1 MWVPGLRVAFRG
13 GGPAGP
19 TQPGL
24 RVPSP
29 EMRVGPG
36 RVQAMGAGG
45 ARTADRWCL
54 LQMHSIRNLPS
65 TQLREQQQEDGVEDM
80 TQLE

>member
-1 MWVPGLRVAFRG
+1 MHSEAGVPQDPPNLASGFPLLKCEWVLVVSRPW
-13 GGPAGP
+13 
-19 TQPGL
+19 
-24 RVPSP
+24 
-29 EMRVGPG
+29 GPG
-36 RVQAMGAGG
+36 ADP
-45 ARTADRWCL
+45 RTADRWCL

>member
-1 MWVPGLRVAFRG
+1 
-13 GGPAGP
+13 
-19 TQPGL
+19 
-24 RVPSP
+24 
-29 EMRVGPG
+29 
-36 RVQAMGAGG
+36 MGAGD
-45 ARTADRWCL
+45 ARMADRWCF